1 MMFVIY
7 CLAFISVFFILLSF
21 WLFFKNQRLQQD
33 NFQKGREICN
43 LKLLLDDSK
52 KKKMGES
59 EIFRNFMNDVA
70 SGGGIL
76 EIRYVDQKDMY
87 FHRR

>member
-1 MMFVIY
+1 MFVIY

-43 LKLLLDDSK
+43 YKLMLEDTK

>member
-43 LKLLLDDSK
+43 LKLLLEDTK